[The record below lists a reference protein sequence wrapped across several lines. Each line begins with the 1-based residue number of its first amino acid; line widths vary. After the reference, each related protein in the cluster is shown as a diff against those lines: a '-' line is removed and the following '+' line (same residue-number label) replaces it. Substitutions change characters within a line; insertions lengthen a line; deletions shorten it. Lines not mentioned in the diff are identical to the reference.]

1 MSTLLEKMTAL
12 VEGIKA
18 TNPQMTDEQ
27 ARAEAERYV
36 NEAMTPIYSEQEIFE
51 MLDDP
56 QYRRPGVPP
65 RRMPRYTSEER
76 RQRREF
82 SRKLRQELYPTI
94 QEHLHIAAK
103 YAYYLNEGGV
113 DPRNNPDLSEEDRR
127 QLEADRRQYSRGVG
141 WLFHHDIQ
149 RERFFR
155 ENPEATEDDLAT
167 AQQIVDLR
175 NEEIAFLFDTN
186 PNHWNAYFAETVP
199 KWRDSDPELANM
211 TDAEIRELIQAELSR
226 KRTDIVMGAMRES
239 LEITEHLTEMTDPGL
254 PPEVLG
260 DNYAKIARAKGLIM
274 DIDAD
279 FSNRPDVPLT
289 EAERKQMEQW
299 KKLQGAY
306 IAAYDRI
313 ELRTNP
319 IYEIIDP
326 EILIGD
332 CDVSKMNTVYGG
344 YLRETLE
351 GDEFRAERN
360 RRFPELDNYV
370 RSGGKSFSDKFEGL
384 LQDTAA
390 TTFYSRDMELEA
402 NFQATVTG
410 YGFTLGGDDGAE
422 CFCDEFNARG
432 QRRLKDEAGVEELK
446 SGRPL
451 LFRQGERVAVL
462 TLDNP
467 LSPVMTWKRP
477 EALFNYSLA
486 AENTAM
492 LKQIADSDKWYQ
504 TRSDN
509 FKHMREAFEALA
521 AEGKTLSDSKQEREA
536 LAQRYRDV
544 LKLCDT
550 YLDGK
555 LAEGVGDGHND
566 LERGHIA
573 AARALNAHLVT
584 KLEEIEF
591 VDKARHDIQKYRNM
605 SAEQVRA
612 DIARENKYREKP
624 LRRGNLPNWLDGTGL
639 RYRNE
644 VLPEAVSAAIQE
656 GNAGLMRYLNLY
668 HMNEERP
675 HHNIISTTGSQELA
689 VSFVGGM
696 IAAEMI
702 NAEREQRREQQL
714 EGAGPIERSFEDA
727 ESAKERIKNLGEEA
741 VLEIMGKMPDQLIG
755 EELTKLIATVDA
767 EQLAREMD
775 AAVELKAD
783 IEKDAREAAEQ
794 AEREAREAQEQA
806 EREAREAADKPL
818 REEQEKLNK
827 VGLGVYTFAQ
837 KDIVPLM
844 DKLRGALAGG
854 QTTYSLRDSVDLLSS
869 YVILGMIQLEE
880 LGGSSKLTRVM
891 RDDELAKTLQV
902 NLQMTKDFG
911 DMLKEIATEDG
922 NAASI
927 EKISKVLAEKKPQ
940 ELARQI
946 LTDTKFKQSLENNMK
961 EHGIELGKGFKLGA
975 KNEQK
980 HEQQPVQQVPNK

>member
-12 VEGIKA
+12 AEGIKA
-18 TNPQMTDEQ
+18 RNPQMTNEQ

-65 RRMPRYTSEER
+65 RKMPRYTSEER

-94 QEHLHIAAK
+94 QEHLHIAEK

-113 DPRNNPDLSEEDRR
+113 NPHHNPDLSEEDRR
-127 QLEADRRQYSRGVG
+127 RLEEDRRQYSRGVG

-199 KWRDSDPELANM
+199 KWRASDPELANVS
-211 TDAEIRELIQAELSR
+211 DAEIRELIQAELSR

-306 IAAYDRI
+306 IAANNRI

-326 EILIGD
+326 EILISD
-332 CDVSKMNTVYGG
+332 CDVRKMNTAYSE
-344 YLRETLE
+344 YLRETFE
-351 GDEFRAERN
+351 GDEFRAERA
-360 RRFPELDNYV
+360 RKFPELDNYV
-370 RSGGKSFSDKFEGL
+370 RSGGQSFSDKFEGL

-390 TTFYSRDMELEA
+390 TTFQSRDMELEA

-422 CFCDEFNARG
+422 CFCDEFNAQG
-432 QRRLKDEAGVEELK
+432 ERRLKDEAGVEELK

-467 LSPVMTWKRP
+467 LSPVMTWKKP

-504 TRSDN
+504 TRSRN
-509 FKHMREAFEALA
+509 FKDMREAFEALA
-521 AEGKTLSDSKQEREA
+521 AEGKTLGDTEKERAA
-536 LAQRYRDV
+536 LAKQYKDV
-544 LKLCDT
+544 MKLCDT

-555 LAEGVGDGHND
+555 DREGVGDGHND

-573 AARALNAHLVT
+573 AARALRVHLTT
-584 KLEEIEF
+584 KLDEIEL
-591 VDKARHDIQKYRNM
+591 VDKARQDLQKYRNM
-605 SAEQVRA
+605 TAEQVRA
-612 DIARENKYREKP
+612 DIAREQKYPMNEI
-624 LRRGNLPNWLDGTGL
+624 RRQNISRWLEATG
-639 RYRNE
+639 RSYRNE
-644 VLPEAVSAAIQE
+644 EIFPAAVGAAIEE
-656 GNAGLMRYLNLY
+656 GSAGLMRYLTLDPKSTMSVRHNLINTDVSQ
-668 HMNEERP
+668 MN
-675 HHNIISTTGSQELA
+675 A
-689 VSFVGGM
+689 VNFVGGM

-702 NAEREQRREQQL
+702 NAERQQRREQQL

-783 IEKDAREAAEQ
+783 IEQRAHEAQ
-794 AEREAREAQEQA
+794 ERADREAQERA
-806 EREAREAADKPL
+806 EQEALAAREAADKPL

-827 VGLGVYTFAQ
+827 VGLGVYSFAQ
-837 KDIVPLM
+837 KDIMPLM
-844 DKLRGALAGG
+844 DKLRGELAGG

-891 RDDELAKTLQV
+891 RDDEAAKTLQV
-902 NLQMTKDFG
+902 NLQMTTGFRDI
-911 DMLKEIATEDG
+911 LKEVATEDG

-946 LTDTKFKQSLENNMK
+946 LADTKFKQSLESNMK
-961 EHGIELGKGFKLGA
+961 AQGIALNKGFKLTA

-980 HEQQPVQQVPNK
+980 PVQQIPNK

>member
-94 QEHLHIAAK
+94 QEHLHIADK

-167 AQQIVDLR
+167 AQQLVDLR

-199 KWRDSDPELANM
+199 KWRASDPELANV

-306 IAAYDRI
+306 IAAHDRI

-351 GDEFRAERN
+351 GDEFRAERD

-422 CFCDEFNARG
+422 CFCDEFDANG
-432 QRRLKDEAGVEELK
+432 QRSLNDEAGVEELK

-477 EALFNYSLA
+477 EALFNYGLA

-504 TRSDN
+504 MRSGN

-521 AEGKTLSDSKQEREA
+521 AEGKTLSDSKKEREA
-536 LAQRYRDV
+536 LTKQYKDV
-544 LKLCDT
+544 MKLCDT
-550 YLDGK
+550 YLEGK
-555 LAEGVGDGHND
+555 EREGVGDGHND

-573 AARALNAHLVT
+573 AARALRAHLTT
-584 KLEEIEF
+584 KLDEIEF
-591 VDKARHDIQKYRNM
+591 VDKARQDLQKYRNM
-605 SAEQVRA
+605 TAEQVRA
-612 DIARENKYREKP
+612 DIAREQKYPMNEI
-624 LRRGNLPNWLDGTGL
+624 RRQNISRWLEATG
-639 RYRNE
+639 RSYRNE
-644 VLPEAVSAAIQE
+644 IFPAAVGAAIEE
-656 GNAGLMRYLNLY
+656 GSAGLMRYLTIDPKSTMSVRHNLLNTDVSQ
-668 HMNEERP
+668 MN
-675 HHNIISTTGSQELA
+675 A
-689 VSFVGGM
+689 VNFVGGM

-702 NAEREQRREQQL
+702 KAEREQRAAQQL

-741 VLEIMGKMPDQLIG
+741 VLEVMGKMPDQLIG
-755 EELTKLIATVDA
+755 EELARFISTVDA

-783 IEKDAREAAEQ
+783 IEKGAREAA
-794 AEREAREAQEQA
+794 EQA

-854 QTTYSLRDSVDLLSS
+854 QTTYGLRDSVDLLSS

-891 RDDELAKTLQV
+891 RDEELAKTLQV

-946 LTDTKFKQSLENNMK
+946 LTDTKFKQSLESDMK